1 MNKEKI
7 LAFYRHEKDERL
19 LELQRKALI
28 KGFISMI
35 TLSLFLIFFSFQF
48 QDIPTVY
55 YTIYILI
62 MPAIMIIYGIK
73 GFIEKSK
80 TYLAISFIWLI
91 IMIIMGSRYIS
102 LLLGAI

>member
-19 LELQRKALI
+19 QEFQRKALI
-28 KGFISMI
+28 KGFISI
-35 TLSLFLIFFSFQF
+35 IILSLFLIFFSFQF

-62 MPAIMIIYGIK
+62 MPAIMIIYGVK

-80 TYLAISFIWLI
+80 LYLSISFIWFI
-91 IMIIMGSRYIS
+91 IMIITGSRYIC
-102 LLLGAI
+102 LLLGTR